1 MGGNILFAW
10 VPRPH
15 SPTITELIED
25 AYQKYKKLMFSTA
38 KNYTQNISDQE
49 DIVQTS
55 LERLLKIFSNLDAS
69 KCCITAG
76 YIVYVYTVRSVSIDL
91 LRRKMREAKSFSNF
105 QTSDILVDALGNAK
119 PLDDLLVSLDH
130 SDQLKALW
138 SRVPEEVRILLEG
151 KYIFE
156 LSDMELAILL
166 GCKPSSIRMKLTRA
180 RRQAAKILLERDA

>member
-1 MGGNILFAW
+1 MFAW
-10 VPRPH
+10 VSRPH

-76 YIVYVYTVRSVSIDL
+76 YIVYTVRSVSIDL